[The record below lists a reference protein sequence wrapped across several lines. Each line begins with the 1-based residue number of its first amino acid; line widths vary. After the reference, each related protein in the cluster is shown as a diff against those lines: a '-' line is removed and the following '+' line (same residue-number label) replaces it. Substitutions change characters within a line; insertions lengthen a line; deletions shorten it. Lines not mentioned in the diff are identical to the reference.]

1 MTTESGK
8 KIEQRGN
15 DLREIAIVIDTWDDI
30 FSDFDPRP
38 LSERM
43 VSSDFINELK
53 KRYKETRSGDF
64 LITIYASPSLKNIDS
79 ERMVTKRLKQHFRQK
94 FLKKK
99 KILTFIRIRGIVFVV
114 IGICSLSFLTLATY
128 YKFLEKLTIELASI
142 ILMPLGWFGL
152 WEGFSKL
159 IDTSPVLIEDTKLF
173 EKLSKAKYDF
183 RYIAEEVSDQE
194 EKKEATANK
203 AAVGDLPSIAK

>member
-1 MTTESGK
+1 MIADSEK
-8 KIEQRGN
+8 KIEQREN

-38 LSERM
+38 LSDRM
-43 VSSDFINELK
+43 VSSDFIGELK

-64 LITIYASPSLKNIDS
+64 LITIYASPSLKNVES

-94 FLKKK
+94 FLQKK
-99 KILTFIRIRGIVFVV
+99 KILIHIRTRGIVFVI

-128 YKFLEKLTIELASI
+128 YKFLNELTIQLAGI
-142 ILMPLGWFGL
+142 IFMPLGWFGL

-159 IDTSPVLIEDTKLF
+159 IDTSPALIEDTKLF
-173 EKLSKAKYDF
+173 EKLSKTKYEF
-183 RYIAEEVSDQE
+183 RYIAEVTPDRE
-194 EKKEATANK
+194 EKM
-203 AAVGDLPSIAK
+203 PQ

>member
-1 MTTESGK
+1 MTADTGK
-8 KIEQRGN
+8 KIEQRES

-38 LSERM
+38 LGERM
-43 VSSDFINELK
+43 VSSDFINELR

-64 LITIYASPSLKNIDS
+64 LITIYAALFLKNVDS
-79 ERMVTKRLKQHFRQK
+79 ERIVTKRLKQHFRQK
-94 FLKKK
+94 FLQKK
-99 KILTFIRIRGIVFVV
+99 KILIYIRIRGVVFVI

-128 YKFLEKLTIELASI
+128 YKFLNELTIQLAGI

-159 IDTSPVLIEDTKLF
+159 IDTSPTLIEDTKLF

-183 RYIAEEVSDQE
+183 RYIAEETPDG
-194 EKKEATANK
+194 EAK
-203 AAVGDLPSIAK
+203 RG